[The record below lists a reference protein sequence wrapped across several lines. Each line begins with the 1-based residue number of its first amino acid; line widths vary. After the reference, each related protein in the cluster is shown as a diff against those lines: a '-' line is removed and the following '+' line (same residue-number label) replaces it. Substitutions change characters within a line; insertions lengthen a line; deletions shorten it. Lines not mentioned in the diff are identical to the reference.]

1 MRQKKSMFQMK
12 QLDKTTEKLTK
23 REIVNLQNKS

>member
-23 REIVNLQNKS
+23 REIGNLQNKS